1 MRPYSFLMTNV
12 ILTTLMFSVPLSGN
26 SQAGG
31 KNMLNLVDLK
41 GSYFEIGKGWGKVF
55 EGKMDKVIQVE
66 LGVVAGYYGIP
77 MEAVV
82 ELSKKYQPIAENYD
96 PDFIEV
102 LKGFAS
108 GADIDFDT
116 LFAIRSA
123 LELLFFS
130 GQPSGLCTSLAITGT
145 ATHDGDTIIGQNID
159 WHPELPMALLR
170 IEWPT
175 GVKQLS
181 LSMAGIWEY
190 SLSSHSSASPYGVAA
205 TLTATPDETLDVPKV
220 PISCIMNKA
229 SRQVSLE
236 EAISVFKGE
245 ELNIASFLLANG
257 KGVIEGIELG
267 LNSFEILKP
276 EREMLVHANHYVS
289 ERYKVKDIFLQFVPD
304 SPLRYERLKELI
316 ATDYGKLTPQHVM
329 KYFSD
334 HSNFP
339 KGICAHVDPESDLP
353 PSATL
358 ASVIMI
364 PRQKLMYIAVGNP
377 CENDYIRYSLN

>member
-1 MRPYSFLMTNV
+1 MVL
-12 ILTTLMFSVPLSGN
+12 SVPLRGN
-26 SQAGG
+26 SCTGG
-31 KNMLNLVDLK
+31 NNMLSVVDLK
-41 GSYFEIGKGWGKVF
+41 GSYYEIGEGWGKAF
-55 EGKMDKVIQVE
+55 EGKMNKVIQIE
-66 LGVVAGYYGIP
+66 LGVIADFYGIP
-77 MEAVV
+77 IEDVV
-82 ELSKKYQPIAENYD
+82 NLSKKYLPVAEKFD
-96 PDFIEV
+96 PDFMEV
-102 LKGFAS
+102 LKGFAD
-108 GADIDFDT
+108 GADIEFDT

-130 GQPSGLCTSLAITGT
+130 GQPSGLCTSLAITGS
-145 ATHDGDTIIGQNID
+145 ATRNGDTIIGQNID
-159 WHPELPMALLR
+159 WHPELPIALLR

-190 SLSSHSSASPYGVAA
+190 SLSSHSSTSPYGVAA
-205 TLTATPDETLDVPKV
+205 TLTATPDETLDILKV
-220 PISCIMNKA
+220 PISFIMNKA
-229 SRQVSLE
+229 SRQASLE

-245 ELNIASFLLANG
+245 EVNIASFLLANG

-267 LNSFEILKP
+267 LNSFERLKP

-289 ERYKVKDIFLQFVPD
+289 EQYKVKDIFLQFVPD

-316 ATDYGKLTPQHVM
+316 ATNYGKVNPQHVM

-364 PRQKLMYIAVGNP
+364 PRQKLMYISVGNP